1 MHLRKKIKI
10 KYTEFTIM
18 HKKQVFFINT
28 VNFKKEKNML
38 KDEIEPGRKNITDP
52 VVKPTEY
59 MM

>member
-10 KYTEFTIM
+10 KYTKFTIM
-18 HKKQVFFINT
+18 HKKTFFFINT

-38 KDEIEPGRKNITDP
+38 KDEIEPGHKNIMNP
-52 VVKPTEY
+52 AVKPTEY